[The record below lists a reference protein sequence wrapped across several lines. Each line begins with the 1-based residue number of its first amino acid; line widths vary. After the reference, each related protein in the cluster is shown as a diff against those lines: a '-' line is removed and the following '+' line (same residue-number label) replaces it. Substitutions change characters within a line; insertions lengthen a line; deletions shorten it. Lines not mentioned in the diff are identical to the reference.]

1 VHRAGPMHAAEE
13 LLLDVDVAAAAQ
25 AGDERERTR
34 QISPTAS
41 KSSAEA
47 RQDRSSPSSVT
58 WDRREA
64 ARGQM
69 TASPG
74 SRLDGARQG
83 WA

>member
-1 VHRAGPMHAAEE
+1 VHRARPMHAAEE
-13 LLLDVDVAAAAQ
+13 RLLDVDVAAAAQ
-25 AGDERERTR
+25 VTSASALGR
-34 QISPTAS
+34 SASTAS

-47 RQDRSSPSSVT
+47 RQERFSPSSVT